1 MELEQLRMFVSA
13 AESGSFSAAGR
24 ELYTSHSTVSRA
36 VSALEKELGVTL
48 ISRSN
53 RVLGLTAA
61 GELLMEEARELLKR
75 AEELREK
82 LRTLEEPEARFQ
94 SGRKIL

>member
-1 MELEQLRMFVSA
+1 MELEQLRLFVAA
-13 AESGSFSAAGR
+13 AEAGGFTQAAR

-53 RVLGLTAA
+53 RVQGLTAA
-61 GELLMEEARELLKR
+61 GDMLLAEGKELLFAADSLCEKIRELK
-75 AEELREK
+75 
-82 LRTLEEPEARFQ
+82 
-94 SGRKIL
+94 

>member
-24 ELYTSHSTVSRA
+24 SLYTSHSTVSRA
-36 VSALEKELGVTL
+36 VSALEKELGVSL

-53 RVLGLTAA
+53 RMLGLTPA
-61 GELLMEEARELLKR
+61 GELLLKEGRALLEAADGLKDRLKER
-75 AEELREK
+75 AGTGE
-82 LRTLEEPEARFQ
+82 
-94 SGRKIL
+94 

>member
-53 RVLGLTAA
+53 RVLGLTGA
-61 GELLMEEARELLKR
+61 GELLLEEARELLRR

-82 LRTLEEPEARFQ
+82 LKALEEPEARFQ
-94 SGRKIL
+94 SGRNIL

>member
-48 ISRSN
+48 IGRSN

-61 GELLMEEARELLKR
+61 GELLLEEARELLKR

>member
-53 RVLGLTAA
+53 RVLGLTGA
-61 GELLMEEARELLKR
+61 GELLLEEARELLKR

>member
-24 ELYTSHSTVSRA
+24 GLYTSHSTVSRA

-53 RVLGLTAA
+53 RVLGLTGA
-61 GELLMEEARELLKR
+61 GELLLEEARELLR
-75 AEELREK
+75 GAEELREK
-82 LRTLEEPEARFQ
+82 LKALEEPEARFQ
-94 SGRKIL
+94 SGRNIL